1 MTRSSFKFFNIIPQ
15 NKVDVVPRS
24 SLILPIHLG
33 KAYMVSNGKLNYK
46 VLVQADMLYYK
57 FGDFVYT
64 KKRCVYKNKKK
75 KRKK

>member
-1 MTRSSFKFFNIIPQ
+1 MTRSSFKFFNVISPYEVGVIS
-15 NKVDVVPRS
+15 RS

-33 KAYMVSNGKLNYK
+33 KTYMISNGKLNYK